1 MINDVFVAGIK
12 LAAIGLLIPIMDR
25 YPILET
31 ILRKNRHSSSNWDF
45 FMTVAGVGMYFL
57 TNEISKEEYAEVMN
71 QLTELDKQMEDAINN
86 LFSYTETL
94 NSEDIKIQT
103 VIGFWVL
110 WNITGEPPTDDESN
124 ELAPVIGMCLYNVIN
139 SLN

>member
-1 MINDVFVAGIK
+1 MINDIFVAGIK
-12 LAAIGLLIPIMDR
+12 LAAVEALIPIMDR
-25 YPILET
+25 HPILET
-31 ILRKNRHSSSNWDF
+31 IFRKNKHSSSNWDF

-57 TNEISKEEYAEVMN
+57 TNEVSKEEYAEIMN